1 MKIALAKE
9 VVKDNKVM
17 CEAYADTLIELANQ
31 DERVV
36 ALDADLATVV
46 NMKSFEAAHPNRFIN
61 CGIAEANMISTA
73 AGLSATGM
81 VPFAHSFTPFVSRRC
96 YDQVYVSGSYAKL
109 NVRVVGSDPGV
120 TASFNGGTHQ
130 AYEDMGIMRG
140 IPEMTVIEATD
151 NVMLKEILK
160 QLKDYYGMFYLRILR
175 IEPDTVYAEG
185 STFEIGKGVTLRDGK
200 DVTII
205 ASGIMV
211 SEALK
216 AADQLAKEGVCAR
229 VVDMFTWKPIDTEL
243 IEKCAKETGCIV
255 TAENHNIRN
264 GLYSAVAE
272 VLAETCPVP
281 LEAVGNHDRFGEV
294 GSQEY
299 VQNVMGMTAAGIVEK
314 VHKAI
319 TRK

>member
-1 MKIALAKE
+1 
-9 VVKDNKVM
+9 
-17 CEAYADTLIELANQ
+17 
-31 DERVV
+31 
-36 ALDADLATVV
+36 
-46 NMKSFEAAHPNRFIN
+46 
-61 CGIAEANMISTA
+61 
-73 AGLSATGM
+73 
-81 VPFAHSFTPFVSRRC
+81 
-96 YDQVYVSGSYAKL
+96 
-109 NVRVVGSDPGV
+109 
-120 TASFNGGTHQ
+120 
-130 AYEDMGIMRG
+130 
-140 IPEMTVIEATD
+140 
-151 NVMLKEILK
+151 
-160 QLKDYYGMFYLRILR
+160 MFYLRILR

>member
-1 MKIALAKE
+1 MNIALAKK

-46 NMKSFEAAHPNRFIN
+46 NMKSFEAAHPDRFIN

-81 VPFAHSFTPFVSRRC
+81 VPFAHSFTPFASRRC
-96 YDQVYVSGSYAKL
+96 YDQAYVSGAYAKL
-109 NVRVVGSDPGV
+109 NVRIVGSDPGA
-120 TASFNGGTHQ
+120 TAAFNGGTHQ

-151 NVMLKEILK
+151 NVMLKDILE
-160 QLKDYYGMFYLRILR
+160 QVKDRYGMFYLRLLR
-175 IEPDTVYAEG
+175 IEPDTIYAEG
-185 STFEIGKGVTLRDGK
+185 SKFEIGKGVTVRDGK

-211 SEALK
+211 AEALK
-216 AADQLAKEGVCAR
+216 AADQLAQQGVSAR

-243 IEKCAKETGCIV
+243 VEKCAKETGCIV

-272 VLAETCPVP
+272 ALAATYPVP
-281 LEAVGNHDRFGEV
+281 LEAVGNQDRFGEV
-294 GSQEY
+294 GPQDY
-299 VQNVMGMTAAGIVEK
+299 VQNVMGMTAEGIVEK
-314 VHKAI
+314 ARKAI
-319 TRK
+319 ARK